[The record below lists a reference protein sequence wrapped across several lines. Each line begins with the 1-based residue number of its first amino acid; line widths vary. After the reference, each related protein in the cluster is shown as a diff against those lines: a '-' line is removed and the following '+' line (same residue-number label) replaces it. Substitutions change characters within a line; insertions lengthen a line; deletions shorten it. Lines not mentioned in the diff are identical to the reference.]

1 MNIFQAIFLGALQGI
16 TEFLPISSSG
26 HLVLFEEFF
35 KINAQNLISFDI
47 VLHLGTLISIL
58 IFFRKDLIE
67 IIKNVFNFIF
77 GKIKWKDSPDLM
89 LVVYIVLATIPAVV
103 VGFIFKDYI
112 ELTFRNIKTVSIMF
126 IILSLFFLVSEF
138 IYRKNYKKSNNL
150 TIWKVLFI
158 GVMQSIALIPGIS
171 RSGSTI
177 SAGIIT
183 GIDREKSA
191 RFSFLLAI
199 PVILG
204 AGIIIGLKD
213 LVSGDVTNVSISPY
227 FYLIGFLSSFIFGY
241 LSVSFLMKFL
251 KTRSLLLFS
260 AYLFIVGVSLFSYYS
275 FF

>member
-47 VLHLGTLISIL
+47 VLHLGTSISIL

>member
-47 VLHLGTLISIL
+47 VLHLGTSISIL
-58 IFFRKDLIE
+58 IFFRKDLID
-67 IIKNVFNFIF
+67 IVRNVFNFIF